1 MFFVAR
7 ERFGNTHVMV
17 SALGSFHTL
26 QIRRPKSVCLD
37 CSLPGGFTVLKW
49 FPLKGTSDLIF
60 PIAKLN
66 IPEHLASQEFS
77 EDFIKV
83 VLENISEKNIS
94 VVPTSPP
101 IAKFIKRNRRYKK
114 MLPVGIRI

>member
-1 MFFVAR
+1 MLTASNLVDNTFLRQYEVKIGTNMATIEYSQQ
-7 ERFGNTHVMV
+7 ER
-17 SALGSFHTL
+17 
-26 QIRRPKSVCLD
+26 K
-37 CSLPGGFTVLKW
+37 
-49 FPLKGTSDLIF
+49 IF
-60 PIAKLN
+60 LTKLN
-66 IPEHLASQEFS
+66 IPEHLTSQEFS